1 MDTDDRGAHHRRMD
15 PYLFFGLIAIVFLA
29 AGAVKG
35 ISGMGLPTLSI
46 GLLGLFM
53 PPATAAALM
62 LLPSLLTNL
71 AQCLGPHA
79 KTLARRLWPLWLGL
93 ALATVGSPLPDLGSA
108 GPSARAALGAV
119 LVVYGLWGLARPV
132 LPSPGRWARP
142 LGALAGVLSGCLT
155 AATGVFVMPM
165 VPYLQS
171 LKLEK
176 AEFIQAL
183 GISFMVATLALA
195 VRLGSAAWGSG
206 ATVPVIGHGV
216 ALGAAFVGLWL
227 GARLRQRLP
236 ALVFQRAL
244 YTVFLGLGALMLARY
259 WQA

>member
-1 MDTDDRGAHHRRMD
+1 MDHNF
-15 PYLFFGLIAIVFLA
+15 LGLIAVAFLA

-46 GLLGLFM
+46 ALLGLFM

-79 KTLARRLWPLWLGL
+79 RHLAHRLWPLWMGL

-108 GPSARAALGAV
+108 GPGARATLGAV
-119 LVVYGLWGLARPV
+119 LVVYGLWGLARRV
-132 LPSPGRWARP
+132 LPEPGRWARP

-183 GISFMVATLALA
+183 GLSFMVATLALA
-195 VRLGSAAWGSG
+195 VRLGTVAWGGG
-206 ATVPVIGHGV
+206 AAVPLVDHGV
-216 ALGAAFVGLWL
+216 ALVAAFVGLWL

-236 ALVFQRAL
+236 ALEFQRAL
-244 YTVFLGLGALMLARY
+244 YTVFLGLGALMLAR
-259 WQA
+259 A

>member
-1 MDTDDRGAHHRRMD
+1 MDNGGRGAHHRRMD
-15 PYLFFGLIAIVFLA
+15 HSLFLGLIAVVFLA

-46 GLLGLFM
+46 ALLGLFM

-79 KTLARRLWPLWLGL
+79 LALARRLWPLWLGL
-93 ALATVGSPLPDLGSA
+93 ALATVGSPLPNLGSA
-108 GPSARAALGAV
+108 GSSARATLGAV

-132 LPSPGRWARP
+132 LPHPGRWAQP

-176 AEFIQAL
+176 TEFIQAL
-183 GISFMVATLALA
+183 GLSFMVATLALA
-195 VRLGSAAWGSG
+195 VRLGTAAWGG
-206 ATVPVIGHGV
+206 GTPVPLLGHGV
-216 ALGAAFVGLWL
+216 ALAAAFLGLWL
-227 GARLRQRLP
+227 GARLRERLP

-244 YTVFLGLGALMLARY
+244 YTVFLGLGALMLARS
-259 WQA
+259 

>member
-1 MDTDDRGAHHRRMD
+1 MDTGGRGAHHRRMD
-15 PYLFFGLIAIVFLA
+15 HHFFLGLIAVVFLA

-46 GLLGLFM
+46 ALLGLFM

-62 LLPSLLTNL
+62 LLPSFLTNL
-71 AQCLGPHA
+71 AQCLGPQARH
-79 KTLARRLWPLWLGL
+79 LARRLWPLWLGL

-108 GPSARAALGAV
+108 GPGARATLGAV

-132 LPSPGRWARP
+132 LPEPGRWARP

-183 GISFMVATLALA
+183 GLSFMVATLALA
-195 VRLGSAAWGSG
+195 VRLGPAAWGGGG
-206 ATVPVIGHGV
+206 APVPLVGHGV
-216 ALGAAFVGLWL
+216 ALVAAFVGLWL

-244 YTVFLGLGALMLARY
+244 YTVFLGLGALMLAR
-259 WQA
+259 A

>member
-1 MDTDDRGAHHRRMD
+1 MDTQHRSAHDARMEN
-15 PYLFFGLIAIVFLA
+15 PLLLCLIAAVFLA

-46 GLLGLFM
+46 ALLGLFM
-53 PPATAAALM
+53 SPTTAATLM
-62 LLPSLLTNL
+62 LLPSLLTNV

-79 KTLARRLWPLWLGL
+79 RALARRLWPLWLGL
-93 ALATVGSPLPDLGSA
+93 ALATVGSPFPDLGSA
-108 GPSARAALGAV
+108 GTGARAALGAV
-119 LVVYGLWGLARPV
+119 LVMYGIWGLALPV
-132 LPSPGRWARP
+132 LPEPGRWQRP

-155 AATGVFVMPM
+155 AATGVFVMPL

-176 AEFIQAL
+176 AVFIQAL
-183 GISFMVATLALA
+183 GLSFMVATLALA
-195 VRLGSAAWGSG
+195 ARLGTAAWGG
-206 ATVPVIGHGV
+206 NAEVPLAGHAV
-216 ALGAAFVGLWL
+216 ALPAACMGLWL

-244 YTVFLGLGALMLARY
+244 YGVFLGLGVLMLVRS
-259 WQA
+259 

>member
-1 MDTDDRGAHHRRMD
+1 MDTLHDAAHDARMD
-15 PYLFFGLIAIVFLA
+15 HPLFLTLIAITFLA

-46 GLLGLFM
+46 ALLGLFM
-53 PPATAAALM
+53 PPATAATLM

-79 KTLARRLWPLWLGL
+79 RVLARQLWPLWLGL
-93 ALATVGSPLPDLGSA
+93 VLATVGSPLPDLGSA
-108 GPSARAALGAV
+108 GATARATLGAV
-119 LVVYGLWGLARPV
+119 LLVYGVWGLVRPV
-132 LPSPGRWARP
+132 LPQPGRWAQP
-142 LGALAGVLSGCLT
+142 LGAMAGVLSGCLT

-183 GISFMVATLALA
+183 GLSFMIATVALA
-195 VRLGSAAWGSG
+195 VRLGNTTWSPGAA
-206 ATVPVIGHGV
+206 VPLAGHGV
-216 ALGAAFVGLWL
+216 ALVAAGVGLWL
-227 GARLRQRLP
+227 GARLRERLP
-236 ALVFQRAL
+236 VLVFQRAL
-244 YTVFLGLGALMLARY
+244 YAVFLGLGALMLARS
-259 WQA
+259 WPA